1 MNNIDLSSKLN
12 GVCMVAKHRVDL
24 NADLGEGC
32 ANDEALLQLV
42 SSANIACGF
51 HAGDAQTMLQSVR
64 WALKY
69 GVAIGAHPSFPDRE
83 NFGRTAMQL
92 PPETVFAQVVYQLGA
107 LAAIALA
114 EGGKMVHVKPH
125 GMLYNQAATDAV
137 LADAIARAVHRVDP
151 TLTLVGL
158 AGSELIRA
166 GERLGLK
173 TRQEVF
179 ADRRYQSNGN
189 LVPRSEADALIDSDE
204 RALQQTLMMVQQ
216 QVVVSRDAVRVP
228 VQADTVCLHGDGEH
242 ALAFA
247 RRLREAFR
255 QQGIDVIA

>member
-1 MNNIDLSSKLN
+1 MAVNIK
-12 GVCMVAKHRVDL
+12 VDL

-32 ANDEALLQLV
+32 DNDQALLQLV

-64 WALKY
+64 WALQY

-92 PPETVFAQVVYQLGA
+92 PPETVYAQVVYQLGA
-107 LAAIALA
+107 LAAIARA

-125 GMLYNQAATDAV
+125 GMLYNQAATDPA
-137 LADAIARAVHRVDP
+137 LADAIARAVHSVDP
-151 TLTLVGL
+151 TLKLVGL

-166 GERLGLK
+166 GARLGLA
-173 TRQEVF
+173 TSQEVF
-179 ADRRYQSNGN
+179 ADRRYQSSGN
-189 LVPRSEADALIDSDE
+189 LVPRSQPDALIESDE
-204 RALQQTLMMVQQ
+204 LALQQTLMMVQQ
-216 QVVVSRDAVRVP
+216 QTVVSREGVAVP

-247 RRLREAFR
+247 RSLREAFR
-255 QQGIDVIA
+255 QQNIQVSA

>member
-1 MNNIDLSSKLN
+1 MAANIN
-12 GVCMVAKHRVDL
+12 VDL

-32 ANDEALLQLV
+32 DNDQALLQLV

-64 WALKY
+64 WALQY

-83 NFGRTAMQL
+83 SFGRTAMQL
-92 PPETVFAQVVYQLGA
+92 PPETVYAQVVYQLGA
-107 LAAIALA
+107 LAAIARA

-125 GMLYNQAATDAV
+125 GMLYNQAATDPA
-137 LADAIARAVHRVDP
+137 LADAIARAVHSVDP
-151 TLTLVGL
+151 TLKLVGL

-166 GERLGLK
+166 GARLGLA
-173 TRQEVF
+173 TSQEVF
-179 ADRRYQSNGN
+179 ADRRYQSSGN
-189 LVPRSEADALIDSDE
+189 LVPRSQPDALIESDE
-204 RALQQTLMMVQQ
+204 LALQQTLMMVQQ
-216 QVVVSRDAVRVP
+216 QKVVSREGVAVP

-247 RRLREAFR
+247 RSLREAFR
-255 QQGIDVIA
+255 QQNIQVSA

>member
-1 MNNIDLSSKLN
+1 MAANI
-12 GVCMVAKHRVDL
+12 HVDL

-32 ANDEALLQLV
+32 DNDRALLQLV

-64 WALKY
+64 WALQY

-92 PPETVFAQVVYQLGA
+92 PPETVYAQVVYQLGA
-107 LAAIALA
+107 LAAIAHA

-125 GMLYNQAATDAV
+125 GMLYNQAATDPA
-137 LADAIARAVHRVDP
+137 LADAIASAVQSVDP
-151 TLTLVGL
+151 ALKLVGL

-166 GERLGLK
+166 GARLGLA
-173 TRQEVF
+173 TSQEVF
-179 ADRRYQSNGN
+179 ADRRYQSSGN
-189 LVPRSEADALIDSDE
+189 LVPRSQPDALIDSDDL
-204 RALQQTLMMVQQ
+204 ALQQTLMMVQQ
-216 QVVVSRDAVRVP
+216 QKVVSRDGVAVP

-255 QQGIDVIA
+255 QQNIQVTA